1 MLYTI
6 VRDIFLGEVPCVWS
20 NKCLLYFMNNAT
32 IHILYNDFYSI
43 LVHVMAVY
51 FSHHQKETLA
61 HKYKIPHTLYQS
73 MNKNEQATRMQ
84 TDSDQ
89 AKNCFKWQ

>member
-1 MLYTI
+1 
-6 VRDIFLGEVPCVWS
+6 
-20 NKCLLYFMNNAT
+20 
-32 IHILYNDFYSI
+32 
-43 LVHVMAVY
+43 
-51 FSHHQKETLA
+51 
-61 HKYKIPHTLYQS
+61 LYQS

>member
-1 MLYTI
+1 
-6 VRDIFLGEVPCVWS
+6 
-20 NKCLLYFMNNAT
+20 
-32 IHILYNDFYSI
+32 
-43 LVHVMAVY
+43 MAVY

-89 AKNCFKWQ
+89 AKNCFK